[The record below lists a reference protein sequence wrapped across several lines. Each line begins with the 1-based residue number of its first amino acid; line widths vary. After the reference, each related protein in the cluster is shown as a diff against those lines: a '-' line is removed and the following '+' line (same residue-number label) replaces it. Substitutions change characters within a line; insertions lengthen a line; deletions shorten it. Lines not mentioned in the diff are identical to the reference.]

1 MDASS
6 LGCSSRASVACSSA
20 LCNRCSDVIMNGSLC
35 SIAAVEIARLFK
47 SQRSR
52 RRSKRPVVPTNGRQA
67 RLLELGARSGK
78 CGFRGLVS
86 GCAGVPRQAYRM
98 NDATK
103 KNLNRVPWAF
113 AEMFSLHPVD
123 ARLES

>member
-1 MDASS
+1 M
-6 LGCSSRASVACSSA
+6 
-20 LCNRCSDVIMNGSLC
+20 
-35 SIAAVEIARLFK
+35 
-47 SQRSR
+47 
-52 RRSKRPVVPTNGRQA
+52 VPTNGPARQA

-78 CGFRGLVS
+78 CGLCGFRGLVS

-113 AEMFSLHPVD
+113 AEMFSFHPVD